1 MSVEV
6 HHWLI
11 KGPSAITEGSRC
23 GLDKAHQ
30 KHLLGNP
37 PCATWHNKYPDI
49 LQLLME
55 QPLLSA
61 TSSLLSAGLR
71 PVTEF
76 LSCTLTK
83 R

>member
-11 KGPSAITEGSRC
+11 KGPSAITEGSRG

-61 TSSLLSAGLR
+61 TKKVRVPYYQPASDQ
-71 PVTEF
+71 
-76 LSCTLTK
+76 
-83 R
+83 